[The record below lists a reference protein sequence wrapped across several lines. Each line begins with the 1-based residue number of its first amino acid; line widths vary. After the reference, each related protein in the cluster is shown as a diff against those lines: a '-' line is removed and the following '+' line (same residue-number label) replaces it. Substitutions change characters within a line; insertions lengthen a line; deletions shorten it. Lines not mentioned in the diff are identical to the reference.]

1 MWEWKRSRWCG
12 VTFKGLR
19 FQFLEASLFTLLVT
33 VSGARR
39 TDGTGES
46 TLVSKETVHLNRK
59 SDVIKRPIGCQ
70 FHGLCHRKLYFH
82 HKILRAQQY
91 KPSGDILRY
100 VLLKENPIN
109 PFFSPL
115 RTKSQQQWLT
125 DECQLPFSPS
135 ELICSILETK
145 AFLQLSLLCEGWE
158 RGETVSVFFFHFLF
172 FFLCQQL
179 WHGFSRWRRITIW
192 IFPSTSGEQSCDYW
206 D

>member
-1 MWEWKRSRWCG
+1 MVVISPMQIEHPKCLMWEWKRSRWCG

-109 PFFSPL
+109 PFFPPCVQRVS
-115 RTKSQQQWLT
+115 SSDWLMSVSYLF
-125 DECQLPFSPS
+125 LPPNWYA
-135 ELICSILETK
+135 
-145 AFLQLSLLCEGWE
+145 AF
-158 RGETVSVFFFHFLF
+158 
-172 FFLCQQL
+172 
-179 WHGFSRWRRITIW
+179 
-192 IFPSTSGEQSCDYW
+192 
-206 D
+206 